1 MLSQDPKKSSYFKR
15 NPFHSHL
22 LPGLSELTPARPHRY
37 RPPIPFQ
44 SPDTRTPSE
53 LHAAF
58 ELSLPGLDLIALEG
72 PCCRE
77 ELQSNHSTSVIFIAQ
92 GEVCI
97 EQQNTRWCGSS
108 GDCLIAQGDQ
118 LQWSS
123 THFSVVCLMFPEQQH
138 QLRIQQLHSQIQP
151 SGALPLL
158 ASQPASCQHKAGKD
172 VASLIS
178 ALHLLLCIISDLQT
192 TGPLLL
198 PHLRMGDQLGLISA
212 MLAIPELR
220 QASTGLATEQRASK
234 QDSILDNLIDY
245 IDNHLSENLSLDVLE
260 DQSNYS
266 RRSLQYA
273 FRAQYGCTVTQ
284 WIRARRL
291 DLAHRRLSLGAAG
304 DSVGEIARTCGY
316 RSMSLFSIEFQ
327 QRFHIKPSVLLREAR
342 IYEATFLPNQATAY
356 QPMEDESINP

>member
-1 MLSQDPKKSSYFKR
+1 MLSQDPTKYSFSKR

-22 LPGLSELTPARPHRY
+22 QPGFFKLIPARPYRY

-44 SPDTRTPSE
+44 APDTRTSSE
-53 LHAAF
+53 LYSAF

-72 PCCRE
+72 PCCQE
-77 ELQSNHSTSVIFIAQ
+77 KLQSNRSVSVIFIAQ

-97 EQQNTRWCGSS
+97 EQQNSRWRGSS

-123 THFSVVCLMFPEQQH
+123 SHFSVVCLMFPERQH
-138 QLRIQQLHSQIQP
+138 HLRIQQLHSQIQP
-151 SGALPLL
+151 TDALPLL
-158 ASQPASCQHKAGKD
+158 ASQPMSCQHKEGKD
-172 VASLIS
+172 VASLIR

-192 TGPLLL
+192 TCPLLL
-198 PHLRMGDQLGLISA
+198 PHLRMSDQLGNLSA

-220 QASTGLATEQRASK
+220 QASIGLATDHGPSK
-234 QDSILDNLIDY
+234 QDSYLDNLIDY

-260 DQSNYS
+260 DQSHYS

-304 DSVGEIARTCGY
+304 DNVGEIARICGY

-342 IYEATFLPNQATAY
+342 AYEATFLPNQATAT
-356 QPMEDESINP
+356 QPTEDESTDP

>member
-1 MLSQDPKKSSYFKR
+1 MLSQDFIDSSYSKR
-15 NPFHSHL
+15 NPFHAHL
-22 LPGLSELTPARPHRY
+22 LPGLSELTTARPYRY

-44 SPDTRTPSE
+44 SPDTRTPSD

-58 ELSLPGLDLIALEG
+58 QLCLPDLDLIALEG

-77 ELQSNHSTSVIFIAQ
+77 ELQSNRSISVIFIAQ

-97 EQQNTRWCGSS
+97 EQQNTSWCGSS
-108 GDCLIAQGDQ
+108 GDCLIAQGDR

-123 THFSVVCLMFPEQQH
+123 THFSVVCLMFPEHQH
-138 QLRIQQLHSQIQP
+138 HLRIQQLHSQIKSP
-151 SGALPLL
+151 GALPLM
-158 ASQPASCQHKAGKD
+158 ASQPVSCQHNESKD
-172 VASLIS
+172 VASLIR
-178 ALHLLLCIISDLQT
+178 AIHLLLCIVSDLQT
-192 TGPLLL
+192 TCPLLL
-198 PHLRMGDQLGLISA
+198 PHLKMGEQLGILSA
-212 MLAIPELR
+212 MLAIPALR
-220 QASTGLATEQRASK
+220 QPSINLVADQEKIRAH
-234 QDSILDNLIDY
+234 SILDDLIDY
-245 IDNHLSENLSLDVLE
+245 IDSHLAENLSLDVLE
-260 DQSNYS
+260 DQSHYS

-304 DSVGEIARTCGY
+304 DSVGDIARACGY

-342 IYEATFLPNQATAY
+342 IYEATFLTGQATAN
-356 QPMEDESINP
+356 QPMDNELTDP